1 MEKAFRIRVL
11 SKKMPI
17 IATSNKQNHHIMKKS
32 SLLRAFA
39 LFTLILVTG
48 CIAQAQIKITP
59 VDPNTGSSSSSSS
72 DGNQTVIKCNAPTT
86 CTIND
91 KNELVNCVQ
100 KQEATTFVLEASKG
114 TITLIKG
121 VKRKKYT
128 IESFDNEPTTG
139 TLELKV
145 FDYSE
150 EFLTYTTITIF
161 ASENL
166 VSVQRDLGMDEYD
179 DSWSR
184 EEAMSRLGGT
194 MEIYDVES
202 IKRQ

>member
-1 MEKAFRIRVL
+1 
-11 SKKMPI
+11 
-17 IATSNKQNHHIMKKS
+17 MKRPA
-32 SLLRAFA
+32 LLKAFA
-39 LFTLILVTG
+39 LLALIFVTG
-48 CIAQAQIKITP
+48 CFAQAQIKITP

-72 DGNQTVIKCNAPTT
+72 DGNQTVIKCNATTT

-128 IESFDNEPTTG
+128 IESFENEPTTG

>member
-1 MEKAFRIRVL
+1 
-11 SKKMPI
+11 
-17 IATSNKQNHHIMKKS
+17 MKKPA
-32 SLLRAFA
+32 LLKALA

-48 CIAQAQIKITP
+48 CFAQAQIKITP
-59 VDPNTGSSSSSSS
+59 VDPVTASRSSSSS
-72 DGNQTVIKCNAPTT
+72 DDHQTVIKCHATTT
-86 CTIND
+86 CSIND
-91 KNELVNCVQ
+91 KNELVNCTQ

-121 VKRKKYT
+121 IKRKKYT
-128 IESFDNEPTTG
+128 IENFDNEPTTG

-166 VSVQRDLGMDEYD
+166 VSVQRDMSLDEYD
-179 DSWSR
+179 DSWDR
-184 EEAMSRLGGT
+184 ETAMSRMGGT
-194 MEIYDVES
+194 MEIYDVASIES
-202 IKRQ
+202 R

>member
-1 MEKAFRIRVL
+1 M
-11 SKKMPI
+11 
-17 IATSNKQNHHIMKKS
+17 
-32 SLLRAFA
+32 
-39 LFTLILVTG
+39 
-48 CIAQAQIKITP
+48 
-59 VDPNTGSSSSSSS
+59 
-72 DGNQTVIKCNAPTT
+72 
-86 CTIND
+86 
-91 KNELVNCVQ
+91 
-100 KQEATTFVLEASKG
+100 
-114 TITLIKG
+114 
-121 VKRKKYT
+121 
-128 IESFDNEPTTG
+128 
-139 TLELKV
+139 ELKV